1 VNGEWWWVVV
11 AVVARWWWCCGSSMA
26 GQAQEEMRFKSGSA
40 VLSRHRKSDGEE
52 REATP
57 TAARD
62 GRER

>member
-1 VNGEWWWVVV
+1 
-11 AVVARWWWCCGSSMA
+11 MA